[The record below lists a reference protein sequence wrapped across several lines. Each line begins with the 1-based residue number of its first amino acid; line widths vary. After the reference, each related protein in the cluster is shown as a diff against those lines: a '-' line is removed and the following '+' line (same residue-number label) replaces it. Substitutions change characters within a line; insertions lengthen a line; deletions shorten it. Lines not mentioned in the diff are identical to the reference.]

1 MSIKSDRILRRAL
14 FTLLTTGN
22 KIPRVTNKVSD
33 DVTKRIIIDFYSF

>member
-1 MSIKSDRILRRAL
+1 MKSDRILRRAL

-22 KIPRVTNKVSD
+22 NIPRVTNKVSD